1 MGLAIDRFHPQ
12 FECVAFASAN
22 ARFGLRSRRLPLAWA
37 EKGNGA
43 VLIALTPFLDHNN
56 TLER

>member
-1 MGLAIDRFHPQ
+1 MGWSHPQ
-12 FECVAFASAN
+12 FECVAKALIAV
-22 ARFGLRSRRLPLAWA
+22 RFGLRSMRLPLACA

-43 VLIALTPFLDHNN
+43 VLIAITPFLDHNN